1 MSSPR
6 VVRFLFCAA
15 TLAFGA
21 SACAADGALD
31 YQHQGS
37 WQAACGLS
45 QSPIDIE
52 TAKARPGDAAEPQSI
67 RLHAT
72 RTALDVVDNGHAI
85 EVEVKGPDAM
95 IRGRHF
101 RLAQFHFHAA
111 SEHLI
116 DGRRYPVEGHF
127 VFKAEDGRLAV
138 VGVMFDEGAANPVA
152 GAVLDGLASKEH
164 STKAVDIA
172 KLLPRRL
179 GYFRY
184 LGSLTTPPLDE
195 IVEWYVLSTP
205 MTLSAEQIKRFQAR
219 YDHNNRAAQPL
230 NDRPLIRYEG

>member
-1 MSSPR
+1 MASLSVAR
-6 VVRFLFCAA
+6 LLFFTA
-15 TLAFGA
+15 TLAIGA
-21 SACAADGALD
+21 GAHAADGTLD
-31 YQHQGS
+31 YRHQDN

-72 RTALDVVDNGHAI
+72 RTALEVVDNGHAI

-116 DGRRYPVEGHF
+116 DGRRYPSKGISCS
-127 VFKAEDGRLAV
+127 RPRT
-138 VGVMFDEGAANPVA
+138 GASP
-152 GAVLDGLASKEH
+152 
-164 STKAVDIA
+164 
-172 KLLPRRL
+172 
-179 GYFRY
+179 
-184 LGSLTTPPLDE
+184 
-195 IVEWYVLSTP
+195 W
-205 MTLSAEQIKRFQAR
+205 SA
-219 YDHNNRAAQPL
+219 
-230 NDRPLIRYEG
+230 